1 MISFFLVMNLNKKNV
16 LFLFLTIACSL
27 TSLYIFNVSN
37 KPSILVNYLA
47 IFYKKHTDLNESN
60 KLFSIVF
67 ESNCECKKFKQ
78 IALNRYETH
87 LAVVSIDK
95 RKNSRKLLYNL
106 TFDEFRELN
115 LTCNL
120 YDSFRRG
127 KFQKILSY
135 TLYGRNYFYYDKL
148 KDINKQIKQLYP
160 EWSMRVYHDNS
171 INDSIICQLKCLN
184 SEKSNTLL
192 DNVDFCN
199 IQNDL
204 RLKPMLID
212 SISNATLNGD
222 SVHAE
227 MWRFFPI
234 GDSFVDIFSSRDSD
248 SYVLQ
253 REVDSVN
260 VWLNSSKIAHIM
272 RGNFLKLT
280 R

>member
-1 MISFFLVMNLNKKNV
+1 MKLNEKYA
-16 LFLFLTIACSL
+16 LFLFLTIVCSL
-27 TSLYIFNVSN
+27 TSLYIFYSSN
-37 KPSILVNYLA
+37 KPYILVNYLTN
-47 IFYKKHTDLNESN
+47 FYKKQTNLI
-60 KLFSIVF
+60 KLVSIVF
-67 ESNCECKKFKQ
+67 ESNCECKKFEQ

-87 LAVVSIDK
+87 FEVVSIDI
-95 RKNSRKLLYNL
+95 RQNSRKLLYNL

-160 EWSMRVYHDNS
+160 AWSMRVYHDNS

-184 SEKSNTLL
+184 NEKSNTLL

-199 IQNDL
+199 IENDL

-212 SISNATLNGD
+212 SISNSSTLNGD

-272 RGNFLKLT
+272 RGDHFCILKFSKI
-280 R
+280 